1 MSFVLIPLALG
12 FLGSFHCV
20 GMCGPIALALPI
32 GKWDTKDKVLG
43 ILLYNFG
50 RVLTY
55 GFLGLLF
62 GAIGKGFSLVGLQ
75 QTISITMGIAIIIAV
90 LMPVTVSSKLD
101 NLMQR
106 IPYMPAVKRNINLLF
121 RQRTFSSL
129 AMIGL
134 LNGLLPCGFVYMA
147 LAGAIAT
154 ASSITGS
161 LFMMLFGIG
170 TIPAMFMVAFSSHLF
185 SIGLRNKIKKAVPVF
200 MLIIGV
206 TLVIRGMNLGVPYM
220 SPKFDD
226 NGQLKKSCCQRPHLV
241 R

>member
-62 GAIGKGFSLVGLQ
+62 GAIGKGFSLAGLQ
-75 QTISITMGIAIIIAV
+75 QIISITLGVCIIIIV
-90 LMPVTVSSKLD
+90 IMPGSAASKLD
-101 NLMQR
+101 AITQH
-106 IPYMPAVKRNINLLF
+106 IPYMPVVKRNITALF
-121 RQRTFSSL
+121 KQRTFSSL
-129 AMIGL
+129 AMIGI

-154 ASSITGS
+154 ASSINGS

-185 SIGLRNKIKKAVPVF
+185 SIGMRNKIKKAIPVF

-226 NGQLKKSCCQRPHLV
+226 NGQLKKSCCQRPHQA